1 MKSPA
6 DDFIPIPL
14 YGTSMTVGSF
24 DTFERSLDE
33 LISAFPARVAPSRKF
48 LVPLGASNVLG
59 RPRLA
64 P

>member
-1 MKSPA
+1 MKSPT
-6 DDFIPIPL
+6 DDFIPIPMS
-14 YGTSMTVGSF
+14 GASMAEGPV

-33 LISAFPARVAPSRKF
+33 LISAFPDRVAPSRV
-48 LVPLGASNVLG
+48 LRVPLGASNVLG